1 MTQTSILTPTTV
13 APSTSTAVTP
23 ASGSTS
29 KVGLYVASG
38 VLPAGVLAEVL
49 MGTPGADLVIGQLT
63 AQAPT
68 VLVPGPA
75 SGAGVRVRLANTGG
89 VAVGVFKDE

>member
-1 MTQTSILTPTTV
+1 MPQTSILAPTAAT
-13 APSTSTAVTP
+13 PSTSTAVTP

-29 KVGLYVASG
+29 KVGLYVAAG
-38 VLPAGVLAEVL
+38 ALPAGVLAEVV
-49 MGTPGADLVIGQLT
+49 MGTPGADIVIGQLT

-68 VLVPGPA
+68 VLVPGPV
-75 SGAGVRVRLANTGG
+75 SGTGVRVRLASTGG